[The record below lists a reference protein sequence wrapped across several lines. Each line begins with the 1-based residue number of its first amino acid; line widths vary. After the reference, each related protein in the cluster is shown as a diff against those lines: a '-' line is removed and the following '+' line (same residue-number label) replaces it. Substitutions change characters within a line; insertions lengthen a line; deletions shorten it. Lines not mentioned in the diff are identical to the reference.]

1 MANPVEIHFERA
13 QSDSD
18 SMENRDWVSLSGDLS
33 KLFSDPNLQNETVY
47 FPERQYR
54 SPVNE
59 TVIKRSALNN

>member
-33 KLFSDPNLQNETVY
+33 KLFSDPNL
-47 FPERQYR
+47 
-54 SPVNE
+54 
-59 TVIKRSALNN
+59 